1 MSNIEEYIKKNRA
14 AFDSEEPRAGH
25 EARFLAKLPRQ
36 KNRTVIYLR
45 YAAAAAVIAFL
56 VTLSGL
62 YIHDNW
68 IAEPTQKLP
77 TLADAGPKYAEA
89 EAYFVST
96 IQHQRNTIDKLSGDN
111 MQVEKAQ
118 MEKDLKEMDKLYKQL
133 QKDLDANPGDP
144 RVINAMIKHYQ
155 TRINVMK
162 QIVEQLQEAKRIKSH
177 KTQNHEKVSL

>member
-1 MSNIEEYIKKNRA
+1 MSHIEDYIRKNRE
-14 AFDSEEPRAGH
+14 AFDTEEPRAGH
-25 EARFLAKLPRQ
+25 ESRFLEKLPRQ
-36 KNRTVIYLR
+36 KSRSIVYLR
-45 YAAAAAVIAFL
+45 YAAAAAVITFL

-68 IAEPTQKLP
+68 ITEPVRELP

-96 IQHQRNTIDKLSGDN
+96 IQHQRTTINQLSGDH
-111 MQVEKAQ
+111 MQAQ
-118 MEKDLKEMDKLYKQL
+118 KKHMEKDLQEMDKLYKEL
-133 QKDLDANPGDP
+133 QKDLNANPGDP

-162 QIVEQLQEAKRIKSH
+162 QIIEQLQEAKRIKSQ
-177 KTQNHEKVSL
+177 KTQNHEKISL